1 MNANRTKILS
11 TTALIAILLIQ
22 MFWMWNTYNINARQ
36 LGKECNEILE
46 KAIALELDKTNRC
59 DSFFESGDTIASSN
73 IYNPTLSLYDAI
85 YKKSHQDANTDILT
99 NIADSIFKAEKLPFR
114 AAINKVNMKTGKV
127 MEGKNINSNIFPFLE
142 EVKTNIQ
149 PVRLDNSVGFQMT
162 ITNGSIYIF
171 RHNWVL
177 LLISILISIVI
188 ILSII
193 DQINYINEQE
203 RVRLLREDFSYAMV
217 HDMKSPL
224 TSIIMGTKYLH
235 SGVLEKK
242 PEIKEKYFTI
252 VEDEAQ
258 HLLALINRLLTISK
272 LEHGKLNIQKT
283 VVKLKP
289 MIEDV
294 TEKYKAKSDKPI
306 HIAIQ
311 LKVTTVAADEEY
323 LKEAISNLIDNA
335 TKYSKEKINI
345 RISTLEDNHYIPQF
359 GIRIVHKKLVV
370 SQIFCTFI
378 GDLQQV
384 TNIFD
389 MTTDYKVTELFCII
403 DEFCKHFDAE
413 NAGNLLEDNSGTKRR
428 RRQASLSDSEIMTIL
443 LYFHFG
449 TFRNFKHY
457 YLFFIKGTMKSYFP
471 KAVSYNRFV
480 ELESRVFF
488 QLMFFL
494 NLGAFGRCTG
504 ITFVDST
511 MIPVCHNLRRYANK
525 VFKGIATDGKGTMG
539 WCHGFKLHLACNDRG
554 EIIAFVLTG
563 ANVSDKD
570 PNVFKVL
577 AKRLYGKLFADK
589 GYISQKLFDFLFEDG
604 IQLVTGLRV
613 NMKNKLMPFYDRM
626 MLRKRYIIETIND
639 MLKNTAQIVHS
650 RHRSV
655 NNFVMNLI
663 SALGAYCF
671 FDNKPMA
678 LQGYCIED
686 TKQLSLF

>member
-1 MNANRTKILS
+1 
-11 TTALIAILLIQ
+11 
-22 MFWMWNTYNINARQ
+22 
-36 LGKECNEILE
+36 
-46 KAIALELDKTNRC
+46 
-59 DSFFESGDTIASSN
+59 
-73 IYNPTLSLYDAI
+73 
-85 YKKSHQDANTDILT
+85 
-99 NIADSIFKAEKLPFR
+99 
-114 AAINKVNMKTGKV
+114 
-127 MEGKNINSNIFPFLE
+127 
-142 EVKTNIQ
+142 
-149 PVRLDNSVGFQMT
+149 
-162 ITNGSIYIF
+162 
-171 RHNWVL
+171 
-177 LLISILISIVI
+177 
-188 ILSII
+188 
-193 DQINYINEQE
+193 
-203 RVRLLREDFSYAMV
+203 
-217 HDMKSPL
+217 
-224 TSIIMGTKYLH
+224 
-235 SGVLEKK
+235 
-242 PEIKEKYFTI
+242 
-252 VEDEAQ
+252 
-258 HLLALINRLLTISK
+258 
-272 LEHGKLNIQKT
+272 
-283 VVKLKP
+283 
-289 MIEDV
+289 
-294 TEKYKAKSDKPI
+294 
-306 HIAIQ
+306 
-311 LKVTTVAADEEY
+311 
-323 LKEAISNLIDNA
+323 
-335 TKYSKEKINI
+335 
-345 RISTLEDNHYIPQF
+345 
-359 GIRIVHKKLVV
+359 
-370 SQIFCTFI
+370 
-378 GDLQQV
+378 
-384 TNIFD
+384 

-413 NAGNLLEDNSGTKRR
+413 NAGNLLEDNSGVKRR
-428 RRQASLSDSEIMTIL
+428 RRAASLSDSEIMTIL

-589 GYISQKLFDFLFEDG
+589 GYISQKLF
-604 IQLVTGLRV
+604 
-613 NMKNKLMPFYDRM
+613 YDRM

-639 MLKNTAQIVHS
+639 MLKNTAQIVHL